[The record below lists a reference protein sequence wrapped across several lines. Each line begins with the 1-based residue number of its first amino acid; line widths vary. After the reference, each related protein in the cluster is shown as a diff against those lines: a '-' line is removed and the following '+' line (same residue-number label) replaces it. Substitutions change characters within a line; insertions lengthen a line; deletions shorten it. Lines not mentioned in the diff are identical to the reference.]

1 MPLVG
6 HILTALAAYLLGSIP
21 TGFLVGKARGAD
33 IRTIGS
39 GNIGATNVV
48 RYFGMASGVLV
59 LMADVLKG
67 WLAVAVMAHLFWSW
81 FVPAQDLVSQERLE
95 MIAGIAAVL
104 GHNFTPWLGF
114 KGGKGIATSAGVLLA
129 LVPLSLLIIFAV
141 WIVVFATSR
150 YVSLA
155 SICASL
161 ALPLATWLTG
171 RTLTLIGVTSAMTGL
186 AVFKHWSNIQRLLS
200 GTENRFGS
208 SHTNSQPAGS
218 GSKS

>member
-1 MPLVG
+1 MPLVV
-6 HILTALAAYLLGSIP
+6 HILTALVAYLLGSIP
-21 TGFLVGKARGAD
+21 TGFLVGKARGTD

-59 LMADVLKG
+59 LMADALKG
-67 WLAVAVMAHLFWSW
+67 WLAVALMAHLFWSW
-81 FVPAQDLVSQERLE
+81 FVPAEDLVSQERLE
-95 MIAGIAAVL
+95 MIAGFAAVL

-171 RTLTLIGVTSAMTGL
+171 RNVALIAVTSAMTGL
-186 AVFKHWSNIQRLLS
+186 AVFKHRSNIQRLLS

-208 SHTNSQPAGS
+208 SNPNSQPAGS